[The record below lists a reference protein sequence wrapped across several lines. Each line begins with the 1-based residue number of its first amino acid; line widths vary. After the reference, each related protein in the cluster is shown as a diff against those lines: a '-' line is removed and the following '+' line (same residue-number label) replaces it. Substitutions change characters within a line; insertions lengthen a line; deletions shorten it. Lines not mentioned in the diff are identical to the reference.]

1 MTVLDRIRQW
11 VGAARDNQSKPLDSR
26 LVVSETPFDL
36 PPELVAEL
44 RQVEAS
50 REYQTGIMYGQEAFL
65 LDLGLGPPTYLLL
78 DGRVLWDDD
87 FGWGVEG
94 TQAEAYQAIV
104 VGAFKT
110 GVRRL
115 LDLLPPRSQDA
126 SDCQECDGTGWFSC
140 HGQLVNVNGSP
151 FSVICTACA
160 GLGWKA
166 ALDSSDG

>member
-1 MTVLDRIRQW
+1 MNIRDRIRQW
-11 VGAARDNQSKPLDSR
+11 FGAASDTARLPFDSR

-44 RQVEAS
+44 RQFEAS
-50 REYQTGIMYGQEAFL
+50 REDRTGIMYGQEAFL
-65 LDLGLGPPTYLLL
+65 LDPGLGPPTYLLL
-78 DGRVLWDDD
+78 DGRVLWVDC
-87 FGWGVEG
+87 GWGVEG
-94 TQAEAYQAIV
+94 SQAAAYQAIV

-115 LDLLPPRSQDA
+115 LDLLPPRPSDA
-126 SDCQECDGTGWFSC
+126 RDCQECDGTGWFSF
-140 HGQLVNVNGSP
+140 HGQLMDVNGAP
-151 FSVICTACA
+151 FSVICVKCA